1 MSANAEQARPNRCY
15 CKAQDGENSLNKI
28 AEIVTVVNLKVQKL
42 RDEVSALKN
51 VSLDKEKKLF
61 QKTET
66 ACRHSSCCRSE
77 FDISSNN
84 VGYDKITDSENSKVL
99 ASLIKNN
106 SINDYMTEYTKI
118 DDRTSNHVEDIN
130 NVCTNEKLQV
140 TDCKPIVRK
149 RRKKKI
155 SHGVQCDLRMECKRK
170 GNFLNCF
177 ITESHTKVHNL
188 RLNKKM
194 KFSSKSNI
202 RTIFDPDVEKMKL
215 KNMKEQK
222 NGHIFQL
229 DTYAH
234 GEDNAVRE
242 KGSRMSKLI
251 KNEPKKETSQE
262 IKMMENELTEYKTD
276 LPEGTEDERESF
288 KHSMTSRMSGGAEI
302 RGNYLISDFHNKMQ
316 KINLYKNV
324 KFDAMNVKRRLDAC
338 INELN
343 GIIEDVSII
352 LPDMNVSKKLQK

>member
-1 MSANAEQARPNRCY
+1 MSANAEQATPNRCY

-84 VGYDKITDSENSKVL
+84 VGYDKVTDSENSKVL

-118 DDRTSNHVEDIN
+118 DDRTSNHVKDLN
-130 NVCTNEKLQV
+130 NICTNEKLQV
-140 TDCKPIVRK
+140 TDCKPIIRK

-170 GNFLNCF
+170 RNFLNCF

-188 RLNKKM
+188 KLNKKM

-202 RTIFDPDVEKMKL
+202 HTIFNPDVERMKL

-234 GEDNAVRE
+234 GEDNAVRG
-242 KGSRMSKLI
+242 KSSQMSKLI
-251 KNEPKKETSQE
+251 KNEPKKETSRE
-262 IKMMENELTEYKTD
+262 IKTK
-276 LPEGTEDERESF
+276 DERESF

-302 RGNYLISDFHNKMQ
+302 RGNYLISDFHNKIQ

-343 GIIEDVSII
+343 GIIEDVSLI

>member
-77 FDISSNN
+77 FDISPNN
-84 VGYDKITDSENSKVL
+84 VGYDKITENSKVL

-170 GNFLNCF
+170 RNFLNCF